1 MKRASRHGENVSAMD
16 GADDARL
23 RVDLPSSMMKSVQS
37 CLYRLR
43 HLSCRMNSDYEADAL
58 WHLNRFLLQGLKFDI
73 VAASVWQTGTSSGSD
88 AGYKKKVALKGSIS
102 FDRHR
107 LLVLKFLPAR

>member
-58 WHLNRFLLQGLKFDI
+58 
-73 VAASVWQTGTSSGSD
+73 
-88 AGYKKKVALKGSIS
+88 
-102 FDRHR
+102 
-107 LLVLKFLPAR
+107 